1 MIVFD
6 DVTDHVE
13 VFDRPL
19 DLLDHASIE
28 IPPGRYGLLVT
39 DPLMRRPL
47 VDLFC
52 GTRPPHRGAILRD
65 ERPSWAIGRTTAIR
79 GGIRGSDL
87 LGIFCR
93 LYDLDRRYAE
103 AFIGDLVE
111 DDTLLGQIV
120 EHWPA
125 LTRAEFGLAMALL
138 PRFGTYVT
146 DGNVL
151 FSPNRFGTLWRRLFE
166 QRIAGNTLII
176 SSFHISNI
184 SAFCEKALIV
194 DNGVISIVD
203 DLDEAVDRYPPR
215 PPIRESGRDSAGADD
230 GDSGGAEPF

>member
-1 MIVFD
+1 MIVFEN
-6 DVTDHVE
+6 VTDHVE
-13 VFDRPL
+13 VFGRPL
-19 DLLDHASIE
+19 DLLDRASIE

-39 DPLMRRPL
+39 DPLTRRPL
-47 VDLFC
+47 VDLLC
-52 GTRPPHRGAILRD
+52 GTRPPHRGAILRN
-65 ERPSWAIGRTTAIR
+65 ERPSWAIGRTTPFR
-79 GGIRGSDL
+79 GLITGSDM
-87 LGIFCR
+87 LGLVCR

-103 AFIGDLVE
+103 AVIRDLVE
-111 DDTLLGQIV
+111 DETVLGKPA

-125 LTRAEFGLAMALL
+125 VARAEFGLAMALL
-138 PRFGTYVT
+138 PRFGTYIT

-194 DNGVISIVD
+194 DNGVFSIVD

-215 PPIRESGRDSAGADD
+215 PPIRESGRDNAGADD
-230 GDSGGAEPF
+230 GDSGDAEPF